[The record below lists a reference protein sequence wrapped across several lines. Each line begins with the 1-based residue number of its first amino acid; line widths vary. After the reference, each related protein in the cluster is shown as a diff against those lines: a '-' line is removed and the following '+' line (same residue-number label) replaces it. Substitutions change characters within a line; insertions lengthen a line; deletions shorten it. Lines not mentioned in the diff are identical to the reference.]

1 MESGKPLASVAT
13 ALSAASLACA
23 AWYSDW
29 IGAGVAGFALV
40 FSAIAVLKC
49 GPRAAMF
56 CLAAS
61 AVSLVGTAVISFWF
75 TEGLVNDGTISR
87 TVWNFGCAFI
97 HAAPL
102 PPLSI
107 AAFYCIA
114 AMFNASFNW
123 ALTFSLCPFVGLGM
137 LVPGFVMEYIDEMLG
152 APELPNNA
160 YAVTC
165 LAVGLVI
172 MAITG
177 VIVRRVMKP
186 NMYLIRASGREV
198 RDP

>member
-1 MESGKPLASVAT
+1 MESGRPLASVAT

-23 AWYSDW
+23 AWHSDW
-29 IGAGVAGFALV
+29 IGAGVAVFALI
-40 FSAIAVLKC
+40 FSVIAVLKC

-61 AVSLVGTAVISFWF
+61 ALSLIGTAIISFWF
-75 TEGLVNDGTISR
+75 TEELVNDDTISR

-97 HAAPL
+97 HAMPL

-114 AMFNASFNW
+114 AVFNASFNW

-137 LVPGFVMEYIDEMLG
+137 LVPGFVMEYIDELLG

-177 VIVRRVMKP
+177 VVVRRVMKP
-186 NMYLIRASGREV
+186 NRYLIRASGREV
-198 RDP
+198 RGP

>member
-1 MESGKPLASVAT
+1 MESGRPLASVAT
-13 ALSAASLACA
+13 ILSAASLACA
-23 AWYSDW
+23 AWHSDW
-29 IGAGVAGFALV
+29 IGAGVAVFALV
-40 FSAIAVLKC
+40 FSAIALLKC
-49 GPRAAMF
+49 GQRAAMF

-61 AVSLVGTAVISFWF
+61 ALSLIGTAVISFWF

-87 TVWNFGCAFI
+87 MVWNFGCAFV
-97 HAAPL
+97 HAMPL

-114 AMFNASFNW
+114 AVFNASFNW

-165 LAVGLVI
+165 LAVGLII

-177 VIVRRVMKP
+177 AVVRKVMKP
-186 NMYLIRASGREV
+186 NAYLIRASGREV

>member
-1 MESGKPLASVAT
+1 MESGRPLASAAT
-13 ALSAASLACA
+13 VLSAASLACA
-23 AWYSDW
+23 AWHSDW
-29 IGAGVAGFALV
+29 IGAGVAVFALV
-40 FSAIAVLKC
+40 FSAVSLLKC

-56 CLAAS
+56 CLAGS
-61 AVSLVGTAVISFWF
+61 AISLAGSLVIGFVF
-75 TEGLVNDGTISR
+75 TFDLYLDHTI
-87 TVWNFGCAFI
+87 TLTTWNIVCAII

-102 PPLSI
+102 PPLAI

-114 AMFNASFNW
+114 AVFNASFNW

-165 LAVGLVI
+165 LLAGLLI
-172 MAITG
+172 MAVTG
-177 VIVRRVMKP
+177 AIVRKVMKP
-186 NMYLIRASGREV
+186 NRYLIRASGREV